1 MDCVEQIIQRRQL
14 GNRMQ
19 HTDLKKIVA
28 TNPGLMLVW
37 SAPGSVSVVRARAR
51 CCA

>member
-37 SAPGSVSVVRARAR
+37 STLGSVSVVRARA
-51 CCA
+51 AVLN